1 MNDFNTQSEKLL
13 AYLMQDK
20 PFSYELIKSIMLDL
34 DLSARISALLA
45 YDEDKNAFKT
55 KIKYGNLPEN
65 QWRYFKLNLCIY
77 FTKNY
82 NNLPTT
88 MQKKH
93 LAAVKNLNFLRF
105 LNNWHSAY
113 LLKSKSNIVAGNCY
127 FHKSELRNSEIDIDA
142 ILKKA
147 DELALVYNYANAE
160 EMICDCLLNPKRL
173 IEVN

>member
-20 PFSYELIKSIMLDL
+20 PFSYQLIKDIMLDL

-55 KIKYGNLPEN
+55 KIKYGNLSKS

-88 MQKKH
+88 MQKTFSGSQK
-93 LAAVKNLNFLRF
+93 LE
-105 LNNWHSAY
+105 
-113 LLKSKSNIVAGNCY
+113 LLKVFK
-127 FHKSELRNSEIDIDA
+127 
-142 ILKKA
+142 
-147 DELALVYNYANAE
+147 
-160 EMICDCLLNPKRL
+160 
-173 IEVN
+173 